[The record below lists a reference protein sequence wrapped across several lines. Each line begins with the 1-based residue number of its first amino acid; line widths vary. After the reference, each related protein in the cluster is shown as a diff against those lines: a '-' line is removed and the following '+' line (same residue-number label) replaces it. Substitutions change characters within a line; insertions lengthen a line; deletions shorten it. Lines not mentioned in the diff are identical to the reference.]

1 MAEVWI
7 LQRKVFM
14 IINHRF
20 KSTRVLKTRSRYPPV
35 SRLPGRTMQEGNA
48 EVKPQR
54 FYEAPVISVKLV
66 LTITF
71 DKTVTKQMT
80 KTMVY
85 YFA

>member
-1 MAEVWI
+1 
-7 LQRKVFM
+7 
-14 IINHRF
+14 
-20 KSTRVLKTRSRYPPV
+20 
-35 SRLPGRTMQEGNA
+35 MQEGNA